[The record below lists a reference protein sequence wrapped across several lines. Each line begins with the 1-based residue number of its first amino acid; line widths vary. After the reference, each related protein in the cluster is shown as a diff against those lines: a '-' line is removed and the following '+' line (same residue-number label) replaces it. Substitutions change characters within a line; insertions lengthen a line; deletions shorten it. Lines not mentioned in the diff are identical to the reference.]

1 MLVVVVVVLVDEVV
15 GSAGNVVV
23 VVVLGGGSVV
33 LGGVMSHAATPCC
46 LHARMSCFLHARR
59 RWVVATQ
66 SSTAARQARRHRFAW
81 PASATER
88 TQDTTRRQ
96 RDSVRRIGS
105 S

>member
-1 MLVVVVVVLVDEVV
+1 VTLVVVVVVLVDEVV
-15 GSAGNVVV
+15 GSTGEVVV
-23 VVVLGGGSVV
+23 VA
-33 LGGVMSHAATPCC
+33 GVMSHAAAPCC